1 MLHLQSRQTGNHEQ
15 LLDLFGRKID
25 NTSTRETK
33 QNMENHD
40 NGNQV
45 EGRIEFRPH
54 DVDESD
60 VASPPMWKSSSPTE
74 NSQLQSHY
82 KSYQLLSPMSRS
94 QVIARGQQELMEMI
108 KDMPESLYELS
119 LQDIVEQPIAQ
130 KLGLEIRI
138 EEQEESSNAIRG
150 KKRRG
155 LGKKGYDKKQYLRTG
170 SMSSEPFLLSNL
182 FPTSWG
188 SKNQKSSNMG
198 PRSKLSPRPRMNYRE
213 GKMSMDKC
221 WWKTRF
227 AVAVKAQN
235 NGSESKNR
243 GSSTSI
249 NRESN
254 VTYWSNASLRSDGIE
269 ERGPLSLQKA

>member
-1 MLHLQSRQTGNHEQ
+1 
-15 LLDLFGRKID
+15 
-25 NTSTRETK
+25 
-33 QNMENHD
+33 MENHEK
-40 NGNQV
+40 GNRVQ
-45 EGRIEFRPH
+45 GRIEFRPH

-60 VASPPMWKSSSPTE
+60 VASPPMWKRSSPTE
-74 NSQLQSHY
+74 NSQLQSDY

-108 KDMPESLYELS
+108 KDMPDSLYELS

-130 KLGLEIRI
+130 KMEIEIRI

-150 KKRRG
+150 KKRRSFS
-155 LGKKGYDKKQYLRTG
+155 KKGYDKKQYLRTG
-170 SMSSEPFLLSNL
+170 SMSNEPFLLSNL

-188 SKNQKSSNMG
+188 LKNQKSSNMG
-198 PRSKLSPRPRMNYRE
+198 SCSKFSPRPRMNYRE

-227 AVAVKAQN
+227 SVAVGDQN
-235 NGSESKNR
+235 NRSESKNR

-249 NRESN
+249 NR
-254 VTYWSNASLRSDGIE
+254 
-269 ERGPLSLQKA
+269 